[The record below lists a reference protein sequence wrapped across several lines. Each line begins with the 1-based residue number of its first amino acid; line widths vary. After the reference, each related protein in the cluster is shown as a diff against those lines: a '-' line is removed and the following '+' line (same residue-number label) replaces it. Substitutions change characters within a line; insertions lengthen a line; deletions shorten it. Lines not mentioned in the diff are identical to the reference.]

1 MDRVG
6 ESAVSSVIITSVV
19 IILTVTAF
27 GYAFYILE
35 STVES
40 NVFEAAR
47 SIMMDLAYATI
58 NSITSG
64 LKYEFSF
71 PSRFAG
77 LGFHVD
83 EVNLRLEVTNIP
95 SPPPPQVI
103 DDSILTVKCIGG
115 RFTSTSYGVIMGV
128 YSPFVDN
135 IYDVPMISSYWDS
148 DIGGPCICLN
158 FTKIL
163 VKTYSFGGN
172 FIIEL
177 TYIDVS
183 WTSMGGLT
191 SNLLTVS
198 YVGSVR
204 NDIYQKNI
212 GKSDAYV
219 KIKLYLDNRLLEEK
233 SIFVPKLSDLTIR
246 LVIHRVN
253 YVLG

>member
-19 IILTVTAF
+19 IILTVAAF

-103 DDSILTVKCIGG
+103 DDSILTVK
-115 RFTSTSYGVIMGV
+115 
-128 YSPFVDN
+128 
-135 IYDVPMISSYWDS
+135 
-148 DIGGPCICLN
+148 
-158 FTKIL
+158 
-163 VKTYSFGGN
+163 
-172 FIIEL
+172 
-177 TYIDVS
+177 
-183 WTSMGGLT
+183 
-191 SNLLTVS
+191 
-198 YVGSVR
+198 
-204 NDIYQKNI
+204 
-212 GKSDAYV
+212 
-219 KIKLYLDNRLLEEK
+219 
-233 SIFVPKLSDLTIR
+233 
-246 LVIHRVN
+246 
-253 YVLG
+253 